1 MIITHYGKQ
10 FFKIQ
15 QGDTIIAINP
25 VGKKSKIKAAKF
37 GADVA
42 ISSLHHEDF
51 DGVAEMKYGDKTP
64 FSIIGPGE
72 YEIGGV
78 FVKGFG
84 IESSYNKENKL
95 NTVYSITVDNINVAF
110 LGVLNTPELS
120 NEIKEGL
127 DGIDVLFVPIGGGE
141 VLTPEEAHKLSTKLG
156 PSIIIPMDYDGQSLK
171 TFLKET
177 GSEDVKSVDKLTI
190 KKKDV
195 DDKEGEIVVLKA
207 L

>member
-1 MIITHYGKQ
+1 MIITYYGKQ

-15 QGDTIIAINP
+15 QGDTAIAINP
-25 VGKKSKIKAAKF
+25 AGKKSKIKATKF

-51 DGVAEMKYGDKTP
+51 DGVDEMKYGDKTP
-64 FSIIGPGE
+64 FAIIGPGE

-78 FVKGFG
+78 FVKGFA
-84 IESSYNKENKL
+84 IESSYDKKNKI

-127 DGIDVLFVPIGGGE
+127 DGIDILFIPVGGEE

-156 PSIIIPMDYDGQSLK
+156 PSIIIPMDYDDQSLK

-177 GSEDVKSVDKLTI
+177 GSEDVKPVDKLTI
-190 KKKDV
+190 KRKDV
-195 DDKEGEIVVLKA
+195 EEKEGEIIVLKA

>member
-1 MIITHYGKQ
+1 MIITYYGKQ

-15 QGDTIIAINP
+15 QGDTTVAINP

-37 GADVA
+37 GADIAV
-42 ISSLHHEDF
+42 SSLNHVDFNGVED
-51 DGVAEMKYGDKTP
+51 MKYGDKVP
-64 FSIIGPGE
+64 FAITGPGE
-72 YEIGGV
+72 YERSGI

-84 IESSYNKENKL
+84 AESSYEKENKI
-95 NTVYSITVDNINVAF
+95 NTIYSILIDNINIAF

-127 DGIDVLFVPIGGGE
+127 DGIDILFVPTGGGE
-141 VLTPEEAHKLSTKLG
+141 VLAPEEAHKLSTKLG
-156 PSIIIPMDYDGQSLK
+156 PSIIIPMDYDDKSLK
-171 TFLKET
+171 QFLKEA
-177 GSEDVKSVDKLTI
+177 GSESLKAVDKLTI

-195 DDKEGEIVVLKA
+195 ESKEGEIVVLKS